1 MVYRM
6 KYEELND
13 WVKNKA
19 QPGDIAYYF
28 DRRTEQNY
36 LYSYKGPDDNPYWRL
51 VFNEVINKYLVE
63 EKIIKILN
71 KIRPY
76 LNSEGG
82 DLQYIGFEDG
92 IVYVRM
98 MGACV
103 DCAGLDSTL
112 KDGIEALLVES
123 VPEVIEV
130 RNCGIEE
137 EIDVI
142 GDYE

>member
-1 MVYRM
+1 M
-6 KYEELND
+6 N
-13 WVKNKA
+13 N
-19 QPGDIAYYF
+19 
-28 DRRTEQNY
+28 
-36 LYSYKGPDDNPYWRL
+36 
-51 VFNEVINKYLVE
+51 LVE

-98 MGACV
+98 LGACV

-112 KDGIEALLVES
+112 KDGIESMLINEI
-123 VPEVIEV
+123 PEVL
-130 RNCGIEE
+130 G
-137 EIDVI
+137 VI
-142 GDYE
+142 KVDE

>member
-1 MVYRM
+1 M
-6 KYEELND
+6 N
-13 WVKNKA
+13 N
-19 QPGDIAYYF
+19 
-28 DRRTEQNY
+28 
-36 LYSYKGPDDNPYWRL
+36 
-51 VFNEVINKYLVE
+51 LVE

-103 DCAGLDSTL
+103 DCVGLDSTL
-112 KDGIEALLVES
+112 KDGIEALLVEN
-123 VPEVIEV
+123 VPEVMIYP
-130 RNCGIEE
+130 GKYDGQALILFG
-137 EIDVI
+137 EIKDDNYYRAFKLV
-142 GDYE
+142 D

>member
-1 MVYRM
+1 MQ
-6 KYEELND
+6 ELEQIEQI
-13 WVKNKA
+13 KN
-19 QPGDIAYYF
+19 
-28 DRRTEQNY
+28 
-36 LYSYKGPDDNPYWRL
+36 
-51 VFNEVINKYLVE
+51 
-63 EKIIKILN
+63 ILSR
-71 KIRPY
+71 IRPY

-82 DLQYIGFEDG
+82 DIEFVKFENG

>member
-1 MVYRM
+1 MS
-6 KYEELND
+6 N
-13 WVKNKA
+13 
-19 QPGDIAYYF
+19 I
-28 DRRTEQNY
+28 
-36 LYSYKGPDDNPYWRL
+36 
-51 VFNEVINKYLVE
+51 VE

-98 MGACV
+98 LGACV
-103 DCAGLDSTL
+103 DCSGLDSTL
-112 KDGIEALLVES
+112 KDGIEALLVEN

-137 EIDVI
+137 EIDVL
-142 GDYE
+142 GVYE